1 MVPCSLGGKVKSSK
15 KISAIFGFSIV
26 ENLVYTPI
34 SKSES
39 TLPYKRSIRA
49 AVVQKIL
56 HSPLFNQ
63 GPQQLVKNLYHL
75 IHIINKLIQICKP
88 HIRIAIMKITAH

>member
-1 MVPCSLGGKVKSSK
+1 MVPCRLGGKVKSSK

-39 TLPYKRSIRA
+39 TLPYKRSNRA
-49 AVVQKIL
+49 AVMGQKNFWIRVFQLFLPPEMTFLDKNFFEKLTPKNFKIL
-56 HSPLFNQ
+56 LFWDT
-63 GPQQLVKNLYHL
+63 L
-75 IHIINKLIQICKP
+75 
-88 HIRIAIMKITAH
+88 